1 MDTPFGVGVG
11 RLMVDPFS
19 YYAFTSDADEIA
31 EIEDLVQEG
40 LSYAEAIK
48 AMVDKYRRR

>member
-1 MDTPFGVGVG
+1 
-11 RLMVDPFS
+11 MVDPFS